1 MTTTLCDI
9 CGEVVTPGRFQ
20 AVINDKIKTRGGGS
34 FTVELLVQFPQQPNT
49 KPDLCRKCQAHCAGV
64 LAQTLI
70 GLDIKAKQAEP
81 TL

>member
-1 MTTTLCDI
+1 MTTTICDI
-9 CGEVVTPGRFQ
+9 CGGRVESGRQQ
-20 AVINDKIKTRGGGS
+20 AVINDKIKSPGGAA
-34 FTVELLVQFPQQPNT
+34 FTVELLIQFPQQPNT